1 MDDAQDLAEKYKKE
15 LVVVQ
20 EKFDKIN
27 NYINDSRYTTIKKDA
42 EHVEFV
48 NSEMTRKEDIENARA
63 SQTQMVYSELQSDIT
78 DLKESLTNQKNFA
91 IGTVRML
98 EDKLV

>member
-15 LVVVQ
+15 LEVVQ

-27 NYINDSRYTTIKKDA
+27 DYINDSRYTTIKKDV

-48 NSEMTRKEDIENARA
+48 NSEVTKMEDIENARA

-91 IGTVRML
+91 IGTVRIL